1 MLISKCKMILKMDWM
16 LRHSLE
22 IWHQRALELE
32 SNRLIWRMFSIN
44 SIPRTSLNTF
54 LVRKL
59 LTLLI
64 SNLKLKSLLV
74 NKFQKIKREESTLKI
89 NF

>member
-22 IWHQRALELE
+22 IWHRRALELE